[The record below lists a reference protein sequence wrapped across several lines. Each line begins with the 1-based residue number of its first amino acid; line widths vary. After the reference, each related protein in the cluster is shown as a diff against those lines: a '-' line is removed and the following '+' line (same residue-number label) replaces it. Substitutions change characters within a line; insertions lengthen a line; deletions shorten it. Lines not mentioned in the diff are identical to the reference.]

1 MCRPLLKSP
10 SHPLRARGAFCP
22 YNRNTQKL
30 VSTMYHPFFQFV
42 LPRIGQAALD
52 VLLYVNFLQLPP
64 LQLVSAWPVL
74 YYGLPLLLMLLLAY
88 ISRDPLGLG
97 IVFTGHLVTFYC
109 IGTGIALL
117 MRRMGGTPQF
127 VWRIF
132 WLDGITPWLLTAF
145 IMWWGRRR
153 ALKLCTTK
161 YNITTHKR
169 LPHGA
174 LRIVQIS
181 DVHPR
186 ACAAMD
192 HTRIPELREKIAA
205 CRPDLLVLTGDI
217 FDEFTEPEELEAF
230 CSLFGEIDAPLGKYY
245 VLGNHDLFHHWRE
258 PSFGRADLEQ
268 GLANA
273 GVRLLEDTG
282 VMLPCG
288 VRIVGRK
295 DYLYTNGQRF
305 TAAQLI
311 PGGPDDRYT
320 VWLDHEPRDFKNA
333 AAAGA
338 DLILSGHTHGGQVWP
353 AGAVG
358 MVAKNERN
366 YGQKK
371 ITDTCTAIVS
381 GGTGTWGYKFRTQGR
396 TEIVCVEIKQV

>member
-1 MCRPLLKSP
+1 
-10 SHPLRARGAFCP
+10 
-22 YNRNTQKL
+22 
-30 VSTMYHPFFQFV
+30 MYHPFFQFV

-117 MRRMGGTPQF
+117 MRQVGGTPQF

-161 YNITTHKR
+161 YNITTHKK

-192 HTRIPELREKIAA
+192 RTRIPELREKIAA

-245 VLGNHDLFHHWRE
+245 VLGNHDLFHH
-258 PSFGRADLEQ
+258 
-268 GLANA
+268 
-273 GVRLLEDTG
+273 
-282 VMLPCG
+282 
-288 VRIVGRK
+288 
-295 DYLYTNGQRF
+295 
-305 TAAQLI
+305 
-311 PGGPDDRYT
+311 
-320 VWLDHEPRDFKNA
+320 
-333 AAAGA
+333 
-338 DLILSGHTHGGQVWP
+338 
-353 AGAVG
+353 
-358 MVAKNERN
+358 
-366 YGQKK
+366 
-371 ITDTCTAIVS
+371 
-381 GGTGTWGYKFRTQGR
+381 
-396 TEIVCVEIKQV
+396 